1 MRKRITTI
9 MSSALCAVVLL
20 GTLCVPAFA
29 EIDPY
34 YSGAVDTVTGEAT
47 DTAGSTASSIR
58 ISDTMYYDM
67 TTHTFVYPTGSGT
80 SEVRSN
86 VADGMI
92 ISEPVSVTPDDG
104 VEVSVNRN
112 GTILEEVDLSNINLV
127 GNYMI
132 AVKGTDSTFN
142 LFGFTIVGERA
153 NLSGGYVMPVG
164 FYILDAK
171 LDGEET
177 YYERNY
183 IGMEEEGLYEV
194 EYICPDTAARYTLV
208 TTIDHTPPQ
217 ITLDGRLD
225 KDGRYHSAVQVSG
238 FQPGDSVAMLVDG
251 EAQAFPSDGR
261 LTVPGMYQLEI
272 FDAAGNSTS
281 EQFTILVYLDFNSLL
296 FFALVCLSLAG
307 VLGYVLFKRKK
318 LKIV

>member
-1 MRKRITTI
+1 MRIKKTI
-9 MSSALCAVVLL
+9 SSALCAAVLF
-20 GTLCVPAFA
+20 GALCAPAFA
-29 EIDPY
+29 DIDPY
-34 YSGAVDTVTGEAT
+34 YSGAVDIVTGEAT
-47 DTAGSTASSIR
+47 DLAGLAATRIR
-58 ISDTMYYDM
+58 ISDTTYYDQ

-92 ISEPVSVTPDDG
+92 VSEPVSVIPDGG
-104 VEVSVNRN
+104 VEVAVNRN
-112 GTILEEVDLSNINLV
+112 GAILEEVDLSNINLV

-142 LFGFTIVGERA
+142 LFGFTIVGEKA
-153 NLSGGYVMPVG
+153 SLSGGYAMPEG
-164 FYILDAK
+164 FYILEAK
-171 LDGEET
+171 LDGEEI
-177 YYERNY
+177 YCERNY

-194 EYICPDTAARYTLV
+194 EYICPDTGARYTLT

-217 ITLDGRLD
+217 LALDGRLD
-225 KDGRYHSAVQVSG
+225 KDGRFHSAVQVSG

-251 EAQAFPSDGR
+251 VAQAFPSDGR
-261 LTVPGMYQLEI
+261 LTAPGVYQLEV
-272 FDAAGNSTS
+272 FDAAGNTAS